1 MVRAMDSVD
10 AIILAGGLSRRM
22 GAQNKLLLDWDGVP
36 IIRSVVQTYLDA
48 DIAQVTVVTGFEADR
63 VQEALKGLP
72 VRWCHNPAFEQGQN
86 TTVAAGLRQP
96 TDAEVTLIGLGDQ
109 PLLQPAD
116 LRALL
121 GLHFSSDPHKISIPV
136 DAEKRGNPVVLPNVL
151 RPKLLEDRA
160 QPGCKRF
167 IQMNSDFVQ
176 RQSLSAAG
184 FYTDIDTPEVYAH
197 HQGGHHE
204 ISH

>member
-1 MVRAMDSVD
+1 MYNVD

-36 IIRSVVQTYLDA
+36 IIRKVVRTYLNA
-48 DIAQVTVVTGFEADR
+48 GIAQVTVVTGFEADL
-63 VQEALKGLP
+63 VQEALNDLP
-72 VRWCHNPAFEQGQN
+72 LHWCHNSAFEQGQN
-86 TTVAAGLRQP
+86 TTVAAGLRQS
-96 TDAEVTLIGLGDQ
+96 TDANATLIGLGDQ
-109 PLLQPAD
+109 PLLEPAD
-116 LRALL
+116 LHALL
-121 GLHFSSDPHKISIPV
+121 SLHFGSDPHKISIPV
-136 DAEKRGNPVVLPNVL
+136 DGDKRGNPVVLPNAL
-151 RPKLLEDRA
+151 RPRLLEDRA

-184 FYTDIDTPEVYAH
+184 FYTDIDTPETYAH
-197 HQGGHHE
+197 HQGDRHE

>member
-1 MVRAMDSVD
+1 MSNVD

-36 IIRSVVQTYLDA
+36 IIRKVVQTYLSA
-48 DIAQVTVVTGFEADR
+48 DIAEVTVVTGFEADR

-72 VRWCHNPAFEQGQN
+72 LHWCHNPAFEQGQH

-96 TDAEVTLIGLGDQ
+96 TDADATLIGLGDQ
-109 PLLQPAD
+109 PLLAPAD

-121 GLHFSSDPHKISIPV
+121 GAHFASDPYKISIPV
-136 DAEKRGNPVVLPNVL
+136 DGDKRGNPVVLPNVL

-167 IQMNSDFVQ
+167 IQLNADFVQ

-197 HQGGHHE
+197 HQGGPDE